1 MSKASWSR
9 FVLSLV
15 CFVLFLNVTS
25 ITVYAAIDKNA
36 SDNPFSTSI
45 IIEGTPYVHPDEYE
59 TIKPL
64 PKSSR
69 NIVTVEVNLQTKARH
84 SSDKG
89 YGLDRVPSGGNVTTY
104 ITGTW

>member
-1 MSKASWSR
+1 MSITSWSR

-25 ITVYAAIDKNA
+25 ISVYAAIDKNA
-36 SDNPFSTSI
+36 SNHPFTTSI
-45 IIEGTPYVHPDEYE
+45 ITEGMPYVHPDEYE

-64 PKSSR
+64 PKSSPAT
-69 NIVTVEVNLQTKARH
+69 VTVEINLQTKAIR
-84 SSDKG
+84 SSGKG
-89 YGLDRVPSGGNVTTY
+89 YGLNFVPSGGNVTTY